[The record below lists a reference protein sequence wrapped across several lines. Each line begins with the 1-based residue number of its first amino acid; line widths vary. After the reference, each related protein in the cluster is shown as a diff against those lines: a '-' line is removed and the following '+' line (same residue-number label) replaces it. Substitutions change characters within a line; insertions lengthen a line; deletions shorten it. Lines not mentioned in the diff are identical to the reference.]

1 MSDRIRD
8 TRRTDVGDRRGTGTE
23 TAREARLVATT
34 RDETTA
40 YAIDSVSTA

>member
-8 TRRTDVGDRRGTGTE
+8 TRRTDVGDRSGTGTE
-23 TAREARLVATT
+23 TARAAGLVPTT

-40 YAIDSVSTA
+40 YAIDSVSLA